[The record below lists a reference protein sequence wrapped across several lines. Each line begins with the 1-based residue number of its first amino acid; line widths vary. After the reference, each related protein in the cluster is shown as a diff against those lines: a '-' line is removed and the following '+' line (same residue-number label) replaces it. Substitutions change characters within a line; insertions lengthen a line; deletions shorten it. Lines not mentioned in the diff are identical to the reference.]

1 MQLQDHHIK
10 FVIKRYAQ
18 FMNRS
23 EIIEKFIHTFSDDIK
38 DLCGIPYTDEMTY
51 IDKYVKRLRK
61 EEANDEHEW
70 ILDYDEHL
78 TDAEELFSK
87 EKEPQNEKIH
97 DILSARFRRLNINH
111 IQFPKKYRKL
121 FHDERKAYFQ
131 DLQTNCLDNP
141 YETIEELE
149 SLYQVAKKQIVE
161 ENDIKQIPLAHQIL
175 KSIITTKRLLKEKEA
190 IEARESEEEAL
201 SETQE
206 AISE

>member
-111 IQFPKKYRKL
+111 IQFPKKYRK
-121 FHDERKAYFQ
+121 FFQDERKAYFQ

-175 KSIITTKRLLKEKEA
+175 KSIITTKRLLQEKEA
-190 IEARESEEEAL
+190 IEAREAEEEAL

>member
-10 FVIKRYAQ
+10 FVVKRYAQ

-23 EIIEKFIHTFSDDIK
+23 EIIEDFIHTFSDDIQ
-38 DLCGIPYTDEMTY
+38 DLCGIPYTDEAKY
-51 IDKYVKRLRK
+51 LDGYVKRLRK
-61 EEANDEHEW
+61 KEANDEDAW

-78 TDAEELFSK
+78 TNGEELFSK
-87 EKEPQNEKIH
+87 KKEPKNEKIH

-111 IQFPKKYRKL
+111 IQFPKKYREL
-121 FHDERKAYFQ
+121 FHDERKAYLQ
-131 DLQTNCLDNP
+131 GLQTNCLSNP

-175 KSIITTKRLLKEKEA
+175 KSIITTKRLLQQKEA
-190 IEARESEEEAL
+190 IEAREPEQEAL
-201 SETQE
+201 SEKQE